1 MNDMSKVEA
10 MKAAREARDRAGM
23 SRGSSASAI
32 EAAMKR
38 YLSAEQYHEIAEGGA
53 RADKGEAQD
62 KADPEE

>member
-10 MKAAREARDRAGM
+10 MRAAREARDRAGS

-38 YLSAEQYHEIAEGGA
+38 YLSAEQYHEIAEGA
-53 RADKGEAQD
+53 PRTEEKKEQD
-62 KADPEE
+62 DQAK